1 MATRECMLCRFI
13 NHTIVWRPSYKR
25 SFSIECLSEITNAV
39 KRCEAAT
46 AAQVC
51 VIAEH
56 TLPYS
61 YLLKR
66 LTVRDRAIT
75 LFGKHRVWD
84 TELNTGVM
92 IYVNWVERAVEIVA
106 DRGIASRVPQL
117 QWDDWAMQLHDAFA
131 HQQFQAGIV
140 GVIDAMQP
148 VFAAVLPRAA
158 GQHATGVHSNSVDDA
173 TIVL

>member
-1 MATRECMLCRFI
+1 MATRKYMFLRFI
-13 NHTIVWRPSYKR
+13 KHTLVWRPSYKR
-25 SFSIECLSEITNAV
+25 SFSIECLSGISGAV
-39 KRCEAAT
+39 KRCEFSS
-46 AAQVC
+46 AAQIC

-61 YLLKR
+61 YLGKR

-84 TELNTGVM
+84 TEHNAGVM

-140 GVIDAMQP
+140 DVIDAMRP
-148 VFAAVLPRAA
+148 VFAAALPRAA
-158 GQHATGVHSNSVDDA
+158 GQQATGTHSNSVDDA
-173 TIVL
+173 PIVL

>member
-1 MATRECMLCRFI
+1 MLCRFV
-13 NHTIVWRPSYKR
+13 NHTLVWRPTFKR
-25 SFSIECLSEITNAV
+25 TFSTACLGAITSAV
-39 KRCEAAT
+39 QRCEAAS

-61 YLLKR
+61 YLRQR

-84 TELNTGVM
+84 TEHNTGVM

-106 DRGIASRVPQL
+106 DRGIASRVPQT
-117 QWDDWAMQLHDAFA
+117 QWDAWAQRLRAAFA
-131 HQQFQAGIV
+131 DQQFQAGIV
-140 GVIDAMQP
+140 DVIDTMRP
-148 VFAAVLPRAA
+148 VFASALPRVA
-158 GQHATGVHSNSVDDA
+158 GTNTNALHSNSVDDA
-173 TIVL
+173 PIVL